1 MTSSFH
7 DTNRNGSG
15 SQLSRVKYMDVQQPV
30 RGVGKVVAGWLQ
42 LQMQLGLSCGGWS
55 GGFAQSDTD
64 EPGLHDRICT
74 EDRRHSQM
82 RMLRYG
88 VFVWEA

>member
-7 DTNRNGSG
+7 DTNRNGS
-15 SQLSRVKYMDVQQPV
+15 SSKLSRVKYMDVQRPV
-30 RGVGKVVAGWLQ
+30 KVVAGWLQ

-55 GGFAQSDTD
+55 GGFAQSETD

-74 EDRRHSQM
+74 QDRRYPDGDAQIQ
-82 RMLRYG
+82 RFWLG
-88 VFVWEA
+88 GLGQEE